1 MVSIQL
7 KISRHVKK
15 QENVTHNC
23 EKRFLIEIGVEML
36 EIMEWTDMEV
46 INAIINK
53 LKDLKQMINLGDR
66 T

>member
-1 MVSIQL
+1 MTL
-7 KISRHVKK
+7 
-15 QENVTHNC
+15 NC
-23 EKRFLIEIGVEML
+23 EKNFLIEIGVEML

-46 INAIINK
+46 KNAIVNK